1 VKPSGVRRCAIYT
14 RKSSEQGLEQDFN
27 SLDAQREA
35 AIAYIASQKYD
46 GWKLIETHY
55 DDGGWSGGNMDRP
68 ALKALLVDM
77 ELGKVDIVVVYKVD
91 RLTRSLA
98 DFAKLIEIFDR
109 KGASFVSVTQQFNTT
124 TSMGR
129 LTLNVLLS
137 FAQFEREV
145 TGERIRDKVLASKKK
160 GIFMGGNPPFGYDI
174 GNRRLNVNESEA
186 EQVRAIFGLYLEL
199 RCVSRLKQALE
210 RKGMRSKA
218 WVSSTGR
225 SVGGNAFSKGALYH
239 LLKNRVYLGET
250 AHKGKIYAGEHQA
263 ILSQEMFDAVQAT
276 LGENRLARR
285 SGKNAKSYSLLC
297 GLIEDEFGR
306 AMTPSHTNK
315 LGQRY
320 RYYVSVTDAAGEH
333 AGQKPGL
340 RLPATEIESVVM
352 QELQRLL
359 SDTVALMH
367 HLGIDRTD
375 IAASDQIEGVAQGMA
390 KQLSL
395 GGTDAATVVQSL
407 VSRIKAS
414 ASGVVIEV
422 ERDALAQRLHPEVAD
437 LTPDTDGSGESKIGS
452 ENLIILAS
460 DAQLQRHGAGKRL
473 LLPAGADAGGAPDI
487 NAPLIR
493 AVAQAYGW
501 RVEIENRS
509 LTIQDVADSAKVSRS
524 LVSQQIAL
532 AYLAPDIVEA
542 ILDGCQPARLQLE
555 QLGADLP
562 LDWHGQRRC
571 LLFKETER

>member
-1 VKPSGVRRCAIYT
+1 VKPSAVRRCAIYT

-68 ALKALLVDM
+68 ALKALLADM
-77 ELGKVDIVVVYKVD
+77 EFGKIDIVVVYKVD

-160 GIFMGGNPPFGYDI
+160 GIFMGGNPPLGYDI
-174 GNRRLNVNESEA
+174 GNRRLNVNEAEA
-186 EQVRAIFGLYLEL
+186 EQVRAIFGFYLEL

-225 SVGGNAFSKGALYH
+225 SVGGNSFSKGALYH

-250 AHKGKIYAGEHQA
+250 AHRGKVYAGEHQA
-263 ILSQEMFDAVQAT
+263 ILPQEMFDAVQAT

-285 SGKNAKSYSLLC
+285 SGKNAKSHSLLR

-333 AGQKPGL
+333 AGQEPGL

-359 SDTVALMH
+359 SDTVALIH

-375 IAASDQIEGVAQGMA
+375 IVVSDQIEDVAQGMA

-422 ERDALAQRLHPEVAD
+422 ERDALAQRLHAEVAD
-437 LTPDTDGSGESKIGS
+437 LAPNTDGSDEFKIGS
-452 ENLIILAS
+452 DNLITLAS
-460 DAQLQRHGAGKRL
+460 DARLQRHGAGKRL
-473 LLPAGADAGGAPDI
+473 LLPAGADAGGPPDI

-501 RVEIENRS
+501 RVEMENRG

-524 LVSQQIAL
+524 LVSQQVAL
-532 AYLAPDIVEA
+532 AYLAPDILEA

-555 QLGADLP
+555 QLAADLP
-562 LDWHGQRRC
+562 LDWQGQRRC
-571 LLFKETER
+571 LLFKET

>member
-1 VKPSGVRRCAIYT
+1 VKSSAVRRCAIYT

-35 AIAYIASQKYD
+35 AVAYIASQKFD

-68 ALKALLVDM
+68 ALKALLADM
-77 ELGKVDIVVVYKVD
+77 EFGKIDIVVVYKVD

-160 GIFMGGNPPFGYDI
+160 GIFMGGNPPLGYDI
-174 GNRRLNVNESEA
+174 GNRRLNVNETEA
-186 EQVRAIFGLYLEL
+186 EQVRAIFELYLEL
-199 RCVSRLKQALE
+199 RCVSRLKRALE
-210 RKGMRSKA
+210 QKGMHSKA

-225 SVGGNAFSKGALYH
+225 SVGGNSFSKGALYH

-250 AHKGKIYAGEHQA
+250 AHRGKVYPGEHQA
-263 ILSQEMFDAVQAT
+263 ILSQEMFDAVQVR
-276 LGENRLARR
+276 LEENRLARR
-285 SGKNAKSYSLLC
+285 SGKNAKSHSLLR

-306 AMTPSHTNK
+306 PMTPSHTNK

-320 RYYVSVTDAAGEH
+320 RYYVSVTDTAGEH
-333 AGQKPGL
+333 AGQEPSL

-359 SDTVALMH
+359 SDTVALMR
-367 HLGIDRTD
+367 HLGINRTD
-375 IAASDQIEGVAQGMA
+375 IVAWDQIEDVAQGMA
-390 KQLSL
+390 QQLSL

-414 ASGVVIEV
+414 ASGVVIEI
-422 ERDALAQRLHPEVAD
+422 ERDALPQRLHPEVAD
-437 LTPDTDGSGESKIGS
+437 LTPDDEPKVGG
-452 ENLIILAS
+452 ENLITLAS
-460 DAQLQRHGAGKRL
+460 DAVLQRHGAGKRL
-473 LLPAGADAGGAPDI
+473 LLPAGADAGKAPDV

-501 RVEIENRS
+501 RVEMENRG

-532 AYLAPDIVEA
+532 AYLAPDILEA

-555 QLGADLP
+555 QLAAVLP
-562 LDWHGQRRC
+562 LDWQGQRRC
-571 LLFKETER
+571 LLFREAQR